1 MVYED
6 NVREHLTDLRLQ
18 LQDLR
23 RRGSATDEAV
33 GILEERVERLER
45 ELGHKGGME

>member
-6 NVREHLTDLRLQ
+6 DVREHLTDLRLQ
-18 LQDLR
+18 LQDLKK
-23 RRGSATDEAV
+23 RGEEASEAV

-45 ELGHKGGME
+45 RLRHKGGME